1 MTNNL
6 INNYFLFTRMIVE
19 HLPKFSDQAKLV
31 TWHTPHKYSHEM
43 SSKSEVVRLI
53 MQFR

>member
-1 MTNNL
+1 M
-6 INNYFLFTRMIVE
+6 E

-31 TWHTPHKYSHEM
+31 MWHTPHKNSHEM
-43 SSKSEVVRLI
+43 SLKSEVVCLI